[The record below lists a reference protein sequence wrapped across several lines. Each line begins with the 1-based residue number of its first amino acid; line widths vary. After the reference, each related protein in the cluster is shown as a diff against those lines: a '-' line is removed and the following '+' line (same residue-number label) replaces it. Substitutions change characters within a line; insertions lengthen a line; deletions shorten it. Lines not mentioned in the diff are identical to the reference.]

1 MFQVSSDQHKFLSAN
16 QRRPIPRHHYGQ
28 AGQVRLIKLKILLL
42 GHERLY
48 TSQENISVYHYG

>member
-1 MFQVSSDQHKFLSAN
+1 MFQVSSNQHKFLSAN

-28 AGQVRLIKLKILLL
+28 AGQVRLIKLKILLR